1 MTENRR
7 ATIVVNGQ
15 RGQVSADGYRVGGIH
30 ITPTMREALAI
41 AKVEGAVLAPPVV
54 LDARWEAADL
64 KNNIHTQ
71 KLQYGQDDAQLQSWR
86 IDEDIR
92 AFVAEFGREPAIVG
106 NACKSWTQERPDGV
120 CELYGLFVP
129 AERVI
134 FRGGRYWGDG
144 LPVYRSESDETDAY
158 VVQRSRDSSHNAG
171 HHDYYT
177 GLILGRRVGASKP
190 PDTIPCAREPWQ
202 DPCLSR
208 GERAVEWSRS
218 EMADGVSERSNIH
231 RINQYL
237 AGCLRKGKPLGL
249 VARPSNVPNW
259 CAAAACFG
267 DRESCLPDEHPFLP
281 WVCSGLELESWA
293 KAHGVW
299 VPGAGV
305 ASGEYDPSPGDV
317 VILERGEPGGWERH
331 VCRWIA
337 WDVDDYSAI
346 AGNEQNGWRVT
357 ARSVSAPNLL
367 GVISVPDTR
376 DLDAGY
382 DLTADLERR
391 ANDLLRNGDDPMAT
405 VQALIDATETEVVG

>member
-129 AERVI
+129 AERVT
-134 FRGGRYWGDG
+134 FKGGRYWGDG

-158 VVQRSRDSSHNAG
+158 IVQRSRDSNHNAA

-177 GLILGRRVGASKP
+177 GLILWWPDNISQA
-190 PDTIPCAREPWQ
+190 PDTIPSAP
-202 DPCLSR
+202 PCWHDGVALADLAL
-208 GERAVEWSRS
+208 GERCCLWLGYQYGLAPREIPGPKHDPIILSYS
-218 EMADGVSERSNIH
+218 EHCRRGGHLLGVRADGAPRWDGGAP
-231 RINQYL
+231 L
-237 AGCLRKGKPLGL
+237 ALRTDDSDSP
-249 VARPSNVPNW
+249 W
-259 CAAAACFG
+259 CAALASETLRNALLPSEPPPHG
-267 DRESCLPDEHPFLP
+267 LRVSVRELVEDARIADMLRPVHWRPTPGSLAILGRDGHDPLIGGSGH
-281 WVCSGLELESWA
+281 VRCSIQL
-293 KAHGVW
+293 V
-299 VPGAGV
+299 
-305 ASGEYDPSPGDV
+305 GEKYLG
-317 VILERGEPGGWERH
+317 IG
-331 VCRWIA
+331 
-337 WDVDDYSAI
+337 
-346 AGNEQNGWRVT
+346 GNEADTVTCGWH
-357 ARSVSAPNLL
+357 PL
-367 GVISVPDTR
+367 
-376 DLDAGY
+376 
-382 DLTADLERR
+382 ADVGLRAWIER
-391 ANDLLRNGDDPMAT
+391 
-405 VQALIDATETEVVG
+405 